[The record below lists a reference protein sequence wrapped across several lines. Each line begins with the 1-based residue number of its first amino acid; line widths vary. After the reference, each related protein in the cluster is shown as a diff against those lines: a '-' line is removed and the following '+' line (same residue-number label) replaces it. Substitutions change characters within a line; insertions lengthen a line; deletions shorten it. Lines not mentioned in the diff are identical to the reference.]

1 LTEEAAGSVAARP
14 VLTVRELNEQIA
26 VALQQAFP
34 RTLWVR
40 GEVQRLPH
48 DAATR
53 QHVYFELHETG
64 RSGAAEYAVA
74 VSLMGWDRQKFGLG
88 RFLDGTD
95 RDLQL
100 ANQLE
105 VCLECRVDFYPKFGK
120 LTLKIVGV
128 DPTFSL
134 GRLEARRR
142 QTLAFL
148 EQAGLLRANASLPLP
163 ELPLRVGLVTARGSA
178 AERDFLTGLE
188 ASPWAFRVVARG
200 ARMQGEQ
207 LEAEVIAALRH
218 LQSESVDVIVIT
230 RGGGSRADL
239 SWFDQ
244 RDLAIAI
251 ASCPVPVIT
260 AIGHEIDRSIADE
273 VAHVSCKTPTAA
285 ASFLVDRVGEAA
297 ARVDHAA
304 RELARLA
311 TLQVRQARAR
321 VPDPARLER
330 ATRAALRHG
339 HLRAHHGAARLQ
351 GAVSGRLAEAGS
363 RLADRRARVALA
375 AVACVG
381 RRRDRLAAA
390 PARLAA
396 GTAGRLLAA
405 RRDQA
410 VQGARLERETR
421 RTLAAGDRRLAAL
434 ATQARLLDPA
444 RLLARGY
451 TITTA
456 ADGRILTR
464 AAEAAPGDTLLT
476 RFSDGVIASK
486 VAGVEADGGGQTK
499 GSGVR
504 VGGQKAKPQARPGQD
519 VPFLFRCG
527 NKQ

>member
-1 LTEEAAGSVAARP
+1 MTTDPADSTTNRP

-26 VALQQAFP
+26 AALSVSFP
-34 RTLWVR
+34 RTVWVR

-64 RSGAAEYAVA
+64 RSGAAEYAVS

-142 QTLAFL
+142 QTLAYL
-148 EQAGLLRANASLPLP
+148 EQAGLLHRNAQLPFP
-163 ELPLRVGLVTARGSA
+163 ELPLRVGLITAPGSA
-178 AERDFLTGLE
+178 AERDFLTGLD
-188 ASPWAFRVVARG
+188 ASPWAFRVIARG

-207 LEAEVIAALRH
+207 LEAEVVAALRH
-218 LQSESVDVIVIT
+218 LQHEAVDVIVVT

-244 RDLAIAI
+244 RDLAVAI
-251 ASCPVPVIT
+251 ATCPVPVIT
-260 AIGHEIDRSIADE
+260 AIGHEIDRAIADE
-273 VAHVSCKTPTAA
+273 VAHQACKTPTAA
-285 ASFLVDRVGEAA
+285 ADFLVERIDVAA
-297 ARVDHAA
+297 ARLQEAA
-304 RELARLA
+304 RELARLSGLRLREA
-311 TLQVRQARAR
+311 GARL
-321 VPDPARLER
+321 PAPVRLER
-330 ATRAALRHG
+330 AARAALGDGR
-339 HLRAHHGAARLQ
+339 LQAHQAAARLQ
-351 GAVSGRLAEAGS
+351 GLVAGSLAEAGA
-363 RLADRRARVALA
+363 RLADRRARVGVAAMGALARRRTRLALAPAQLAA
-375 AVACVG
+375 AVA
-381 RRRDRLAAA
+381 
-390 PARLAA
+390 
-396 GTAGRLLAA
+396 GRLQAA
-405 RRDQA
+405 RRDGSA
-410 VQGARLERETR
+410 REARLDRETR
-421 RTLAAGDRRLAAL
+421 RTLDARERKLEAL

-456 ADGRILTR
+456 PDGRLLTS
-464 AAEAAPGDTLLT
+464 AAEARAGRELLT
-476 RFSDGVIASK
+476 RFCDGVVASTA
-486 VAGVEADGGGQTK
+486 VPEPEDVPGADPTATGGTSK
-499 GSGVR
+499 GASGGR
-504 VGGQKAKPQARPGQD
+504 KKAKPETNPGQE
-519 VPFLFRCG
+519 PLFR
-527 NKQ
+527 

>member
-1 LTEEAAGSVAARP
+1 MSEEALGGAPARN
-14 VLTVRELNEQIA
+14 VLTVRQLNEQISD
-26 VALQQAFP
+26 ALQAAFP
-34 RTLWVR
+34 RTVWVR
-40 GEVQRLPH
+40 GEVQRLPF

-74 VSLMGWDRQKFGLG
+74 VALMGWDRQKFGLG

-148 EQAGLLRANASLPLP
+148 AAHDLIEANRRVPWP
-163 ELPLRVGLVTARGSA
+163 ELPLRIGLVTARGSA
-178 AERDFLTGLE
+178 AEQDFLTGLQ
-188 ASPWAFRVVARG
+188 ASPWAFTVVARG

-207 LEAEVIAALRH
+207 LEAEVTAALRH
-218 LQSESVDVIVIT
+218 LQAEAVDVIVIT

-244 RDLAIAI
+244 QDLAVAI
-251 ASCPVPVIT
+251 AGCRVPVLT

-285 ASFLVDRVGEAA
+285 AEHLVACVDEAA
-297 ARVDHAA
+297 ARVQRAA
-304 RELARLA
+304 LGVARLA
-311 TLQVRQARAR
+311 QNLLDEAHARLADTGRLERVVHAALREGRAQVRQ
-321 VPDPARLER
+321 D
-330 ATRAALRHG
+330 
-339 HLRAHHGAARLQ
+339 AARLQ
-351 GAVSGRLAEAGS
+351 GAVSSRLSAGQAL
-363 RLADRRARVALA
+363 LADRRARLA
-375 AVACVG
+375 AAAVTAVA
-381 RRRDRLAAA
+381 RRRDRLATFPALLGGGVAVRLQLARQRQAA
-390 PARLAA
+390 
-396 GTAGRLLAA
+396 
-405 RRDQA
+405 Q
-410 VQGARLERETR
+410 VARLEREPGR
-421 RTLAAGDRRLAAL
+421 VLADRERRLLAL

-456 ADGRILTR
+456 ADGRILTS
-464 AAEAAPGDTLLT
+464 AAAAPAGTTLLT
-476 RFSDGVIASK
+476 RFSDGVVASR
-486 VAGVEADGGGQTK
+486 VDAGDDNPPPDGSSGDPTRKGAHSGGK
-499 GSGVR
+499 
-504 VGGQKAKPQARPGQD
+504 KAKPEANPGQE
-519 VPFLFRCG
+519 PLFR
-527 NKQ
+527 